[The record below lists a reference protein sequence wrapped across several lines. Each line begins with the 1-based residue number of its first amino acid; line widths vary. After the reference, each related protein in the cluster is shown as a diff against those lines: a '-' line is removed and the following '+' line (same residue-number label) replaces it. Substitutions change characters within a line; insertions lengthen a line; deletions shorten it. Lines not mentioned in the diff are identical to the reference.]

1 MPLGRNRRD
10 LDDFEAFVV
19 ASQASLRRTAYLMC
33 GDWSMASD
41 HVQEALIK
49 VYRQWPRLRHLDA
62 VQAYARRTVVNTVI
76 DSKRRRSSTEL
87 PVAEVIDIAGRAV
100 RDHSGATVDRD
111 LLMRCLGR
119 LPARQRACVVLRY
132 YEDLPVA
139 EVAALL
145 GIGEGTVKS
154 STSRG
159 LAALQTIWADVSG
172 DALSLAGR
180 SE

>member
-1 MPLGRNRRD
+1 MQLSRNRRD
-10 LDDFEAFVV
+10 ADEFEAFVV

-49 VYRQWPRLRHLDA
+49 VYRHWPRLQHLAA

-76 DSKRRRSSTEL
+76 DAQRRRSSTEL
-87 PVAEVIDIAGRAV
+87 PVAEVLDIGGRAV
-100 RDHSGATVDRD
+100 RDHSGPTADRD
-111 LLMRCLGR
+111 LLNQCLAQ

-139 EVAALL
+139 EVADIL
-145 GIGEGTVKS
+145 GIGQGTVKS

-159 LAALQTIWADVSG
+159 IAALQTIWADASG
-172 DALSLAGR
+172 DVLSLSGR